1 MSNVRL
7 IPHATPMVTLPLRSS
22 LVNQE
27 YISLAAVAAIAAFVP
42 LLIGLF
48 RIKVAEVVLLL
59 GAGIVFGPEVLGWIQ
74 PEGSIELLSELG
86 LGLLFFLAGLELEQR
101 AIRGQSGKLAAIGWV
116 LSLVVALIAAL
127 IMTETG
133 KVEDTVAVAI
143 ALSSTA
149 LGTLLPMLRDRGE
162 LSTKF
167 GTFFMGAGAWGEFGP
182 IIAIA
187 VLLGTKSSFAAI
199 ISLLVFGV
207 IALLLAVIGN
217 RLATDRVR
225 NIFERGH
232 NTSSQT
238 ALRFALLLII
248 VLLTIAS
255 EFGLDAVLGAFI
267 AGVIVRRFAPPSEES
282 KLSVRIESIGFGFMI
297 PLFFVVSGANLD
309 IASIIANPF
318 PMIRFFIYIF
328 LARGVVQFILYRRA
342 LPDPRE
348 RARFSLYVATGLPI
362 IVAVTGIEVANGF
375 MTSANAA
382 ALVGAG
388 ALTVLVFPLVGN
400 ALTKSSKD
408 PQLNPVP

>member
-1 MSNVRL
+1 
-7 IPHATPMVTLPLRSS
+7 MVTLPLRSS

-199 ISLLVFGV
+199 ISLLVFGL

>member
-1 MSNVRL
+1 MN
-7 IPHATPMVTLPLRSS
+7 PEYTS
-22 LVNQE
+22 LVV
-27 YISLAAVAAIAAFVP
+27 IAAIAAFVP
-42 LLIGLF
+42 LLVGLF

-59 GAGIVFGPEVLGWIQ
+59 GAGIIFGPEALGWIQ
-74 PEGSIELLSELG
+74 PDGSIELLSELG

-133 KVEDTVAVAI
+133 KIEDTVAVAI

-149 LGTLLPMLRDRGE
+149 LGTLLPMLRDKGE
-162 LSTKF
+162 LGTKF

-199 ISLLVFGV
+199 ISLLVFGA

-217 RLATDRVR
+217 RLATERVR
-225 NIFERGH
+225 KIFERGH

-297 PLFFVVSGANLD
+297 PIFFIVSGANLD

-318 PMIRFFIYIF
+318 PMIRFFVYIF
-328 LARGVVQFILYRRA
+328 IARGVVQFFLYRKA
-342 LPDPRE
+342 LPDVRE

-362 IVAVTGIEVANGF
+362 IVAVTGIEVANGY
-375 MTSANAA
+375 MTTANAA

-400 ALTKSSKD
+400 ALTKGSKEARLD
-408 PQLNPVP
+408 PAS

>member
-1 MSNVRL
+1 M
-7 IPHATPMVTLPLRSS
+7 
-22 LVNQE
+22 NQE
-27 YISLAAVAAIAAFVP
+27 YVSLTVIAAIAAFVP
-42 LLIGLF
+42 LLVGLF

-59 GAGIVFGPEVLGWIQ
+59 GAGIIFGPEALGWIQ
-74 PEGSIELLSELG
+74 PDGSIELLSELG

-116 LSLVVALIAAL
+116 LSLIVALIAAL

-149 LGTLLPMLRDRGE
+149 LGTLLPMLRDKGE
-162 LSTKF
+162 LGTRF

-199 ISLLVFGV
+199 ISLLVFGA
-207 IALLLAVIGN
+207 IAFLLALIGS
-217 RLATDRVR
+217 RFATDRVR
-225 NIFERGH
+225 NIFELGH

-248 VLLTIAS
+248 ILLTIAS

-297 PLFFVVSGANLD
+297 PLFFIVSGANLD

-328 LARGVVQFILYRRA
+328 IARGVVQFFLYRKA
-342 LPDPRE
+342 LPDTRE

-362 IVAVTGIEVANGF
+362 IVAVTGIEVANGY
-375 MTSANAA
+375 MTTANAA

-400 ALTKSSKD
+400 ALTKNSKD
-408 PQLNPVP
+408 QVLEPID

>member
-1 MSNVRL
+1 
-7 IPHATPMVTLPLRSS
+7 MVTLPLRSS

-101 AIRGQSGKLAAIGWV
+101 AIRGQSGKLAASGWV

-375 MTSANAA
+375 MTTANAA

>member
-1 MSNVRL
+1 
-7 IPHATPMVTLPLRSS
+7 MVTLPLRSS

-101 AIRGQSGKLAAIGWV
+101 AIRGQSGKLAASGWV

>member
-1 MSNVRL
+1 
-7 IPHATPMVTLPLRSS
+7 MVTLALRSS

-362 IVAVTGIEVANGF
+362 IVAVTGIEVANGY
-375 MTSANAA
+375 MTTANAA

>member
-1 MSNVRL
+1 
-7 IPHATPMVTLPLRSS
+7 MVTLPLRSS

-362 IVAVTGIEVANGF
+362 IVAVTGIEVANGY
-375 MTSANAA
+375 MTTANAA

-388 ALTVLVFPLVGN
+388 ALTVLVFPIVGN